1 MFGMGTGIASPLW
14 PPAFYAMLFSIH
26 PLRDRHVSRPGCTL
40 FVRKSLGREEIF
52 PCRQGNLQDIMNRKD
67 NMVKPH
73 DLLVMLGSMSRGTYT
88 CILST

>member
-1 MFGMGTGIASPLW
+1 
-14 PPAFYAMLFSIH
+14 
-26 PLRDRHVSRPGCTL
+26 
-40 FVRKSLGREEIF
+40 
-52 PCRQGNLQDIMNRKD
+52 MNRND